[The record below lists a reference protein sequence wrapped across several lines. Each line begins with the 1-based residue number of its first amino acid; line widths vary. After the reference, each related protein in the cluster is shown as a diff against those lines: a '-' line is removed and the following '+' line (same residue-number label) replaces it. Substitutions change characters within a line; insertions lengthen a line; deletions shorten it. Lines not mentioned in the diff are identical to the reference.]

1 VITIADVEYVALL
14 SRLELTEE
22 EKIKY
27 TQQLNAMLEYA
38 GMLEEL
44 DTDNIQPTAHVLSL
58 KNVFREDQVT
68 GHLSLEKTLQNA
80 PDADGSFFKV
90 PKIV

>member
-1 VITIADVEYVALL
+1 MITIADVEYVALL
-14 SRLELTEE
+14 SRLELTED

-27 TQQLNAMLEYA
+27 TEQLNAMLEYA

-44 DTDNIQPTAHVLSL
+44 NTDNIQPTAHVLSL
-58 KNVFREDQVT
+58 KNVFREDQAT
-68 GHLSLEKTLQNA
+68 GHLSQEKALQNA